1 MIIARIE
8 RASSSQSALA
18 EKCVFALVV
27 GLLAL
32 VLGLDVA
39 VYRIGN
45 RISSQL
51 NESRMV
57 VTEKV
62 LGFVLAAIAVELA
75 LADLA
80 SAGATHP
87 IGH

>member
-8 RASSSQSALA
+8 RASLSQSAQA
-18 EKCVFALVV
+18 KSVFALVV

-32 VLGLDVA
+32 VPCLDVA
-39 VYRIGN
+39 VYRIAN

-51 NESRMV
+51 NESRML

-80 SAGATHP
+80 SAGVIHLT
-87 IGH
+87 GD